1 MNLSVIL
8 NMIYWWRSRNMTKKD
23 IRLALCNHPNPKRII
38 VDNFS
43 YVYRWNNGE
52 SEYWN
57 IIMFLELVRYNNL
70 WHRLER
76 LLEE

>member
-1 MNLSVIL
+1 
-8 NMIYWWRSRNMTKKD
+8 MTKMD

-52 SEYWN
+52 SHYWN

-70 WHRLER
+70 WHRLEK